1 MVVLP
6 CGAGKTIV
14 GVAVLESLQC
24 ETLILTSNT
33 TSVRQWMDE
42 LLERTDLAGEA
53 VGNIPVKKRSA
64 ASYHC
69 HLSNINASFVQRRSV
84 SPYEAV

>member
-1 MVVLP
+1 MWRR
-6 CGAGKTIV
+6 KTIV

-53 VGNIPVKKRSA
+53 VGEYSGEKEK
-64 ASYHC
+64 C
-69 HLSNINASFVQRRSV
+69 GQ
-84 SPYEAV
+84 SPLPPIKY